1 MTLTPSEAARMAYA
15 VQLAEAQIAEAKQL
29 QQAQFGADAS
39 PVVLAA
45 IIEALA
51 RNHASAVA
59 AKIRG

>member
-1 MTLTPSEAARMAYA
+1 MAYA

-29 QQAQFGADAS
+29 QQAHFGADAS